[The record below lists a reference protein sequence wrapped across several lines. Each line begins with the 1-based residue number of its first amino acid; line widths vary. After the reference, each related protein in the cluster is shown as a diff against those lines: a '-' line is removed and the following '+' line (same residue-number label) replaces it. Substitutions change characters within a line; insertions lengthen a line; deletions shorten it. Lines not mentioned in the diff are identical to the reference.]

1 MKSIFSNFFVGI
13 DHSVTLLLL
22 QQFFPS
28 LLTNTQKERKVK
40 YWSSLYD
47 TGCSIWKFHVP
58 NGSKCSFLKFNFQI
72 SQMKTTLLNKLKTQ
86 MEHPVWT
93 TVWNFIVI
101 ISPFYHI
108 NKKVRLHFF
117 AIKIQSFHAALNSDA
132 EEEVG
137 PNLESM
143 AWKFSHFLRFFPK
156 IIKVLWNAPYSTTFI

>member
-1 MKSIFSNFFVGI
+1 MYVSK
-13 DHSVTLLLL
+13 
-22 QQFFPS
+22 
-28 LLTNTQKERKVK
+28 
-40 YWSSLYD
+40 
-47 TGCSIWKFHVP
+47 WKFCTIYHEKIYRV
-58 NGSKCSFLKFNFQI
+58 FHLKI
-72 SQMKTTLLNKLKTQ
+72 SELQPIYFTTLVVLLSKTTFYKFGCTYSKTQ
-86 MEHPVWT
+86 TEQPVWN

>member
-1 MKSIFSNFFVGI
+1 MSHCCSYNNFFLPFSLTLKRKGKWSTEVRYMIQGVPFENFWFTEPI
-13 DHSVTLLLL
+13 HFKTLVVLLSKKSHS
-22 QQFFPS
+22 
-28 LLTNTQKERKVK
+28 N
-40 YWSSLYD
+40 
-47 TGCSIWKFHVP
+47 
-58 NGSKCSFLKFNFQI
+58 
-72 SQMKTTLLNKLKTQ
+72 SQMEQ
-86 MEHPVWT
+86 PVWN

>member
-1 MKSIFSNFFVGI
+1 MEDFV
-13 DHSVTLLLL
+13 L
-22 QQFFPS
+22 Q
-28 LLTNTQKERKVK
+28 E
-40 YWSSLYD
+40 SSD
-47 TGCSIWKFHVP
+47 WFHVKSEWQK
-58 NGSKCSFLKFNFQI
+58 NYEISTLSREKRKHFTFCCTFSKS
-72 SQMKTTLLNKLKTQ
+72 Q
-86 MEHPVWT
+86 MEHPVWN

-156 IIKVLWNAPYSTTFI
+156 IIKVLWNAPYSYSTTFIQR